1 MRVPNIENAW
11 VDQSKIED
19 YLLCP
24 YHPDGA
30 AKARF
35 FASFGFTLA
44 GWRVFAE
51 ALRRHA
57 ETWPVVS
64 QVESEYGERYAVDGP
79 LDTPDGRDPNVRTVW
94 IVETGNNIPRLI
106 TAHPLQR

>member
-1 MRVPNIENAW
+1 MRVPNIENAR
-11 VDQSKIED
+11 VDQTKIED

-24 YHPDGA
+24 SHADGA

-35 FASFGFTLA
+35 FVSFGFTPTE
-44 GWRVFAE
+44 WRVFAR
-51 ALRRHA
+51 ALRLHA

-64 QVESEYGERYAVDGP
+64 RVESEHGERYVVDGP
-79 LDTPDGRDPNVRTVW
+79 LATPDGRNPSVRTVW
-94 IVETGNNIPRLI
+94 IVETANDIPRLV